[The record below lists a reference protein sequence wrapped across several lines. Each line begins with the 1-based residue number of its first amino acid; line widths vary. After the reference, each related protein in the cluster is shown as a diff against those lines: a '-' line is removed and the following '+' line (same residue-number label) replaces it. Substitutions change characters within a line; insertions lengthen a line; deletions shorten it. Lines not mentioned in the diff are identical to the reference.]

1 MTRPVES
8 DVSCVCLVLWA
19 DPHQVSTLL
28 LPCVVCVRRP
38 KSLCLWCFLCFL
50 VNFLRLVVD
59 LSCLALSRCQRRDLL
74 RPRILRGFRCRSGRI
89 LLLLQSLTNFVGT
102 SPGPR
107 ALMFVGTSP
116 FVLWARAPLLFVG
129 PSPYLRGHEP
139 LCWWGTSLCIYGHEP
154 FCWWARALMLVGTSP
169 YVVYC

>member
-1 MTRPVES
+1 MLLCREKGEQQMTRPVES

-19 DPHQVSTLL
+19 TLIRYPPSSPLCGLRTQTRVSLSL
-28 LPCVVCVRRP
+28 VFPLFSCEPPSSRRR
-38 KSLCLWCFLCFL
+38 CF
-50 VNFLRLVVD
+50 D

-102 SPGPR
+102 SPGPEP
-107 ALMFVGTSP
+107 LC
-116 FVLWARAPLLFVG
+116 LWARALMVFGHEPFCFVG

-139 LCWWGTSLCIYGHEP
+139 L
-154 FCWWARALMLVGTSP
+154 CWWARALMLVGTSP